1 MEVDTSRETGG
12 LYETGDRGW
21 VYKLSKEAISKR
33 KYVPGQWTNLELRTS
48 GWNVTAKINGVICSE
63 LKNDKGKI
71 KGYFGL

>member
-1 MEVDTSRETGG
+1 MVFTSGQKKVKSSLNVNGLQVEVDTSRETGG

-48 GWNVTAKINGVICSE
+48 G
-63 LKNDKGKI
+63 
-71 KGYFGL
+71 